1 MDSLLAR
8 YFDGEL
14 NDRDAQMFL
23 EKVESDPALEKELR
37 AYETLLAMGPKLT
50 DPQAPPGFTRRVMRS
65 IHAPERKGRTWRMP
79 VFARLNWSGLATA
92 AAVIALTFIG
102 GLWTGRSRMVPPQ
115 ISETP
120 PSFRGAIDDVTP
132 GMVSRSVASNSDLRY
147 VRLAYQPT
155 NPSVRQVSIAG
166 SFNNWDPVSMPLQK
180 QNGVWATV
188 LVLPPGT
195 YEYMFVENEEHWIT
209 DPLAVNK
216 RDDGFGGVNAVLDVE
231 R

>member
-1 MDSLLAR
+1 
-8 YFDGEL
+8 
-14 NDRDAQMFL
+14 
-23 EKVESDPALEKELR
+23 
-37 AYETLLAMGPKLT
+37 
-50 DPQAPPGFTRRVMRS
+50 
-65 IHAPERKGRTWRMP
+65 
-79 VFARLNWSGLATA
+79 
-92 AAVIALTFIG
+92 
-102 GLWTGRSRMVPPQ
+102 
-115 ISETP
+115 
-120 PSFRGAIDDVTP
+120 
-132 GMVSRSVASNSDLRY
+132 